1 MADLIYIAIAIAIAL
16 AFFALCALYV
26 RWCDRIIGPDVF
38 EADRPD
44 DIDTPTNASVAEVA
58 A

>member
-1 MADLIYIAIAIAIAL
+1 MADSIYIAIAL

-44 DIDTPTNASVAEVA
+44 DIDAVPAAAVEEVA

>member
-1 MADLIYIAIAIAIAL
+1 MADLIYIAIAL
-16 AFFALCALYV
+16 AFFALCVLYV

-38 EADRPD
+38 EADRAD
-44 DIDTPTNASVAEVA
+44 DIDTVPTASVEEVA

>member
-1 MADLIYIAIAIAIAL
+1 MADIVFIAIAL

-26 RWCDRIIGPDVF
+26 RWCDRIIGTDEVVVVSTVAASDPDVIT
-38 EADRPD
+38 EM
-44 DIDTPTNASVAEVA
+44 A